1 MSTTPAP
8 LPAAHAPATFTPVPS
23 FITQLA
29 TSPYPA
35 WTTSAVL
42 LGAVPLCVKAPR
54 GFPHLIQ
61 LPLFAAVFGGTG
73 YMIKEDPLNGAGTT
87 TAWSLIYLFFNA
99 RRALTPSVRTGLRK
113 PVPVGLAAWMAGQA
127 GVYGWWYF
135 AQ

>member
-1 MSTTPAP
+1 MSSPIAPAAAQAPTTPTAP
-8 LPAAHAPATFTPVPS
+8 TSSVPAPIAA
-23 FITQLA
+23 LA

-42 LGAVPLCVKAPR
+42 LAALPLCVKAPR

-61 LPLFAAVFGGTG
+61 LPAFAAVFGGSG
-73 YMIKEDPLNGAGTT
+73 YMIQSGDALNGAGTT

-99 RRALTPSVRTGLRK
+99 RKAYRTQRPGPLAL
-113 PVPVGLAAWMAGQA
+113 A
-127 GVYGWWYF
+127 GVAGAQAALYGWWYF